1 MLVCMRTT
9 MNLPDALLE
18 QVKQRAAAAGQ
29 TVTSVMEQ
37 ALRQL
42 LSEPPNPPASEAK
55 WLPTY
60 GNVGA
65 EPLVDL
71 TDRDAVWA
79 ALPEQP

>member
-1 MLVCMRTT
+1 MRTS

-18 QVKQRAAAAGQ
+18 QVKQRATEAGQ

-42 LSEPPNPPASEAK
+42 LAQPLSRAEVTP
-55 WLPTY
+55 LPSY
-60 GNVGA
+60 GNADA

-71 TDRDAVWA
+71 ADRDAVWD
-79 ALPEQP
+79 ALGPK